1 MCWQNDEV
9 VLHLLDENLALD
21 LRPGDCGRAWVAI
34 VATAPG
40 VSVNAPDR
48 LAAWAE
54 VAAAAWR
61 TRLDR
66 YLRNVPVVTSDIPG
80 LDAYDNRALA
90 SGLVCIWENPAF
102 LLNPH
107 VATSG
112 IDGGSICSYLWD
124 IGGYAAHM
132 ITLMLGEDILPI
144 ARQFQS
150 IDLEQSYAFTLDGKG
165 IGVRYAYSPWSFAKL
180 VEAITAHLD
189 LPADLDDGLKN
200 LLLTEEANA
209 DATTLLIDDGGQEN
223 LLEMRGV
230 GYEHVVA
237 SPNAERAWSLRHLA
251 DLADLA
257 QDADAPTAAW
267 RTRADQIIESVRTTL
282 WDDERGWFKALYPDG
297 YEELVY
303 SVQIFDALRAGACTP
318 AMTDEL
324 LTHLHDGAFLGA
336 YGVHSVSQAD
346 SRHFEL
352 NDPDWSGG
360 GAFSGEG
367 PQLALTL
374 FEQGFPELAVD
385 VLQRHFWLGQ
395 HLPYIPQE
403 HYADRPMAAPISA
416 PIHRRPGRR

>member
-1 MCWQNDEV
+1 
-9 VLHLLDENLALD
+9 
-21 LRPGDCGRAWVAI
+21 
-34 VATAPG
+34 
-40 VSVNAPDR
+40 
-48 LAAWAE
+48 
-54 VAAAAWR
+54 
-61 TRLDR
+61 
-66 YLRNVPVVTSDIPG
+66 
-80 LDAYDNRALA
+80 
-90 SGLVCIWENPAF
+90 
-102 LLNPH
+102 
-107 VATSG
+107 
-112 IDGGSICSYLWD
+112 
-124 IGGYAAHM
+124 
-132 ITLMLGEDILPI
+132 MLGEDILPI

-189 LPADLDDGLKN
+189 LPPDLYDGLKN

-209 DATTLLIDDGGQEN
+209 DAGTLLIDYGNQEN
-223 LLEMRGV
+223 LLEMRGA

-251 DLADLA
+251 DLAALA

-297 YEELVY
+297 HEELAY

-318 AMTDEL
+318 AMADEL

-403 HYADRPMAAPISA
+403 HYADTPLAPPHKRANISA
-416 PIHRRPGRR
+416 GLAGAEAILHGLVGLQPQLDGTLWLDPQLVGDGALEVAGYGFRGHQVDVTLTESALSVQVDGRLRYEGLPNKIQVM

>member
-1 MCWQNDEV
+1 
-9 VLHLLDENLALD
+9 
-21 LRPGDCGRAWVAI
+21 
-34 VATAPG
+34 
-40 VSVNAPDR
+40 
-48 LAAWAE
+48 
-54 VAAAAWR
+54 
-61 TRLDR
+61 
-66 YLRNVPVVTSDIPG
+66 
-80 LDAYDNRALA
+80 
-90 SGLVCIWENPAF
+90 
-102 LLNPH
+102 
-107 VATSG
+107 
-112 IDGGSICSYLWD
+112 
-124 IGGYAAHM
+124 
-132 ITLMLGEDILPI
+132 
-144 ARQFQS
+144 
-150 IDLEQSYAFTLDGKG
+150 
-165 IGVRYAYSPWSFAKL
+165 
-180 VEAITAHLD
+180 
-189 LPADLDDGLKN
+189 
-200 LLLTEEANA
+200 
-209 DATTLLIDDGGQEN
+209 
-223 LLEMRGV
+223 MRGV
-230 GYEHVVA
+230 GYEHIVA

-403 HYADRPMAAPISA
+403 HYADRPMAPPHKRANISA
-416 PIHRRPGRR
+416 GLAGAEAILHGLVGLQPQLDGTLWLDPQLVGDGALEVAGYGFRGHRVDVALSESALTVPGTDGSAMRAHLNKIQVI